1 MSSTSV
7 NFLIINHHAAQS
19 MMGNGVQLLKCIFI
33 EMSQIFVFSVL
44 KASDKS
50 VLYGSSLTTKLLR
63 AQNKLRIINNNDSVR
78 QRVAADT
85 TTRQHDN
92 TTTRQHV
99 TRQTLQTADF
109 LSDLVKKYED
119 MFIIMN
125 IIITQNQHF
134 L

>member
-85 TTRQHDN
+85 TTRQHGN
-92 TTTRQHV
+92 TTTRYPS
-99 TRQTLQTADF
+99 DF
-109 LSDLVKKYED
+109 TNS
-119 MFIIMN
+119 
-125 IIITQNQHF
+125 
-134 L
+134 

>member
-1 MSSTSV
+1 M
-7 NFLIINHHAAQS
+7 I
-19 MMGNGVQLLKCIFI
+19 
-33 EMSQIFVFSVL
+33 
-44 KASDKS
+44 
-50 VLYGSSLTTKLLR
+50 LYGSALLP
-63 AQNKLRIINNNDSVR
+63 
-78 QRVAADT
+78 
-85 TTRQHDN
+85 TRQHGN
-92 TTTRQHV
+92 TATRQHV

>member
-50 VLYGSSLTTKLLR
+50 VLYGSLLTTKLLR

-92 TTTRQHV
+92 TTTRYPSNF
-99 TRQTLQTADF
+99 TN
-109 LSDLVKKYED
+109 S
-119 MFIIMN
+119 
-125 IIITQNQHF
+125 
-134 L
+134 